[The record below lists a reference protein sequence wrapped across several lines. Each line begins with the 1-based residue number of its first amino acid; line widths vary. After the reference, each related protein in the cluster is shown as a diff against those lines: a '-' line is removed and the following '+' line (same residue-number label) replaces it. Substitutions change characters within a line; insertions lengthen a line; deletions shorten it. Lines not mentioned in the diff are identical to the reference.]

1 MSQTATSTLRDDYLA
16 ALLAGDAARARH
28 LVDRAVGDGLP
39 VSVAYLRILQPA
51 MREIGTLW
59 EAGELSVAYEHY
71 ATSIT
76 QGILG
81 ALGPRM
87 RVAPMSGRLAV
98 LCCTPGERH
107 ALGVQM
113 VADFLEGAGWEVLNL
128 GPSLPVADL
137 VAMVESE
144 QPDVVGLST
153 STADRLAEA
162 EAALTALRQVEIPPF
177 VVVGGPGW
185 HFVSDDEHAQ
195 LGADARF
202 DDPVEFVELLAERFP
217 PTSDE

>member
-1 MSQTATSTLRDDYLA
+1 VSQTATSTLRDDYIA
-16 ALLAGDAARARH
+16 ALLAGDAVRARH

-39 VSVAYLRILQPA
+39 VGDAYLRILQPA
-51 MREIGTLW
+51 MEEVGALW
-59 EAGELSVAYEHY
+59 EAGELSIAYEHY

-128 GPSLPVADL
+128 GPSLPVTDL
-137 VAMVESE
+137 VALVESE

-153 STADRLAEA
+153 ATADRLAGA
-162 EAALTALRQVEIPPF
+162 EAALAALREVEIPPF

-185 HFVSDDEHAQ
+185 RFVSEEEHVQ
-195 LGADARF
+195 MGADARF
-202 DDPVEFVELLAERFP
+202 DDPAALVELLTERFP
-217 PTSDE
+217 PTTDE

>member
-28 LVDRAVGDGLP
+28 LIDRAVGDGLP
-39 VSVAYLRILQPA
+39 VADAYLRILQPA
-51 MREIGTLW
+51 MEEIGVMW

-113 VADFLEGAGWEVLNL
+113 VSDFLEGAGWEVLNL

-137 VAMVESE
+137 IDLVESE

-153 STADRLAEA
+153 ATADRLAGA
-162 EAALTALRQVEIPPF
+162 EAALAALREVELPPY
-177 VVVGGPGW
+177 VVVGGPAW
-185 HFVSDDEHAQ
+185 RFVRYEEPAL

-202 DDPVEFVELLAERFP
+202 DDPVELVEMLTRRFP
-217 PTSDE
+217 PTTDE

>member
-1 MSQTATSTLRDDYLA
+1 VNQTASTTLRDDYLA
-16 ALLAGDAARARH
+16 ALLAGDAVRARF
-28 LVDRAVGDGLP
+28 LIDRAVGDGLA
-39 VSVAYLRILQPA
+39 VADVYLRILRPA
-51 MREIGTLW
+51 MEEIGTRW
-59 EAGELSVAYEHY
+59 EAGELSIAYEHY
-71 ATSIT
+71 ATSVT

-87 RVAPMSGRLAV
+87 RVAPMTGRLAV

-113 VADFLEGAGWEVLNL
+113 VGDFLEGAGWEVIAL

-137 VAMVESE
+137 VELVEAE

-153 STADRLAEA
+153 STRDRLAGA
-162 EAALTALRQVEIPPF
+162 EAALDALRGLEVPPY
-177 VVVGGPGW
+177 VVVGGAGW
-185 HFVSDDEHAQ
+185 RAVPDEEPAL

-202 DDPVEFVELLAERFP
+202 DDPVELVAALTGRFP
-217 PTSDE
+217 PTGDD

>member
-1 MSQTATSTLRDDYLA
+1 VSQTATSTLRDDFLA

-153 STADRLAEA
+153 STADRLAGA
-162 EAALTALRQVEIPPF
+162 EAALTALREVEIPPF

-185 HFVSDDEHAQ
+185 QFVGDDEPAR

-202 DDPVEFVELLAERFP
+202 DDPVEFVELLADRFP